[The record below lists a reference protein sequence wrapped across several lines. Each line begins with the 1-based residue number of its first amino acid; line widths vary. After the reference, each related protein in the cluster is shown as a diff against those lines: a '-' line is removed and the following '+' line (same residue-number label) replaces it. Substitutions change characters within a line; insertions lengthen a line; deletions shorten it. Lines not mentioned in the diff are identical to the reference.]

1 MSGDEKTTT
10 GSATAFFADTPPT
23 HAFPPRPLR
32 PLRLTL
38 PAFNFAHPA
47 YRGMKHMQLQNYIAG
62 TWVAGSGKQAELL
75 DASTG
80 ELIATTARNV
90 QRSMFNAQCSST
102 ERR

>member
-1 MSGDEKTTT
+1 
-10 GSATAFFADTPPT
+10 
-23 HAFPPRPLR
+23 
-32 PLRLTL
+32 
-38 PAFNFAHPA
+38 
-47 YRGMKHMQLQNYIAG
+47 MKHMQLQNYIAG

-90 QRSMFNAQCSST
+90 QRSMFNEQCSST